1 MKHLLRNTR
10 LQIRLSVIFIF
21 LIVLSFTMLSI
32 TDFSFESLYAVGDYA
47 PEEQLMVKKLR
58 QETLLPENGLHVIT
72 TELLSIL
79 DKMQSAII
87 LSFTAQ
93 SQLLLEGAADSENS
107 TGQYQMTKR
116 RIETSI
122 ATGNEKDDH
131 RYLKLVDTALDLGLD
146 TSILSF
152 KTPKS
157 KKSQLKKSEGGDLN
171 GENAFGKTIG
181 DSKLG
186 SKNIS
191 GTLST
196 ILDKNASQIDILNET
211 PTVTTSQNL
220 NVEVKRLVPVIDGKS
235 TARKIGAEDIPLMGV
250 DENSNPVE
258 MISTTSIISEKK
270 VRPNGSGS
278 KTIVKGEISNSSS
291 SNSDNERVS
300 GVIKA
305 SLPSQVKVA
314 SIKNIQS
321 EYVGIDASM
330 NISSENVD
338 GKLFYM
344 YDLDEEFWWRWPHPD
359 ADCR

>member
-1 MKHLLRNTR
+1 MKHLSRNTR
-10 LQIRLSVIFIF
+10 LQIRLSVIFIILF
-21 LIVLSFTMLSI
+21 VLSFTFLSI
-32 TDFSFESLYAVGDYA
+32 GDSNLDPLYAPSDVA
-47 PEEQLMVKKLR
+47 SEEQLMVKRVR
-58 QETLLPENGLHVIT
+58 QETLLSKTRMHVIT
-72 TELLSIL
+72 TEFLSIL
-79 DKMQSAII
+79 TKMQSAII
-87 LSFTAQ
+87 SSFTVK
-93 SQLLLEGAADSENS
+93 SRLVIEGD
-107 TGQYQMTKR
+107 
-116 RIETSI
+116 
-122 ATGNEKDDH
+122 EKDDH

-196 ILDKNASQIDILNET
+196 ILDKNASQIDILNEI

-359 ADCR
+359 ADCW